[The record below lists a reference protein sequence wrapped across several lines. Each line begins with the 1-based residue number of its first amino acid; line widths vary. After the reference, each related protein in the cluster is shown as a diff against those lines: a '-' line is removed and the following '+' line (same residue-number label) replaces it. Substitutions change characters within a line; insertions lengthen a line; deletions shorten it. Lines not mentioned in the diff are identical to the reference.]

1 MASSFTSKIKKQ
13 CDEEEEE
20 EDEDDDDDD
29 DDCQGFIGPLHRPIN
44 ERVES
49 ISEHMI
55 YRNRIELGEILELPK
70 FKNYK
75 AGTPSKVSIILKN
88 KKNQEIK
95 ESEWFFVKG
104 DWDLVWGHRQV

>member
-1 MASSFTSKIKKQ
+1 MTPSFTSKIKKR

-88 KKNQEIK
+88 KPVYGKILKKSGNKRIRM
-95 ESEWFFVKG
+95 V
-104 DWDLVWGHRQV
+104 LC

>member
-1 MASSFTSKIKKQ
+1 MAPSLTSKIKKR

-20 EDEDDDDDD
+20 EDEDDDDDDDDD

-55 YRNRIELGEILELPK
+55 YRNRIELGEILGLPK

-88 KKNQEIK
+88 IPVYGKILKKSGNKRIRM
-95 ESEWFFVKG
+95 V
-104 DWDLVWGHRQV
+104 LC